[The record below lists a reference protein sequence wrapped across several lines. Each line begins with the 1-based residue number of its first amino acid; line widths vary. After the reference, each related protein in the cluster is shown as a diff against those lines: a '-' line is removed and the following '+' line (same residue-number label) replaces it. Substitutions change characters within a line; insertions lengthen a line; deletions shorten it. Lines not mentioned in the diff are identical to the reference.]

1 MSFDK
6 CFNTDAIIIWACVW
20 LSPHSVNQANILQGV
35 GKHFLHAYLY
45 NLCNLYILVGLVD
58 ADPM

>member
-6 CFNTDAIIIWACVW
+6 CFDTDAIIIWARVW

-35 GKHFLHAYLY
+35 GKHFLRAYLY
-45 NLCNLYILVGLVD
+45 NLCNLYILVGSVD

>member
-6 CFNTDAIIIWACVW
+6 CFNTDAIIIWARVW

-35 GKHFLHAYLY
+35 GKHLLRPTCIYVENPSFY
-45 NLCNLYILVGLVD
+45 D
-58 ADPM
+58 DEE